1 MSRAR
6 KTRKPFTLGPHPDL
20 LYLTPILETTIFKV
34 KWVIEQR
41 AGLTAVL
48 GDPGMGK
55 STVLRYLYSQYV
67 GRDDT
72 KTVFVTTPNFPTD
85 FAFLKSICVDLGLQ
99 PRRSMVAQ
107 EEELRGFLIECYEK
121 DVTVIL
127 FLDEAQK
134 LSGRQLELI
143 RVLLNFETPED
154 KLIQIIIAGQLEL
167 RTKLMDESKKA
178 LRSRIFVPSLLASL
192 SLKEAQDMIA
202 FRCEQANIANP
213 FSFDVLESIYSKAG
227 GVPRE
232 ILKVCSFAYGLAQ
245 QSGVPAVT
253 QELADLAAEE
263 AALHDESEAQ

>member
-1 MSRAR
+1 MSRPR

-20 LYLTPILETTIFKV
+20 LYLTPSLETTIFKIN
-34 KWVIEQR
+34 WVIEQR

-55 STVLRYLYSQYV
+55 STVLRYLFSKYV
-67 GRDDT
+67 GREDT
-72 KTVFVTTPNFPTD
+72 RTIFVTTPNFPTD
-85 FAFLKSICVDLGLQ
+85 FAFLKSICSDLGLQ

-107 EEELRGFLIECYEK
+107 ENELRGFLIDCYEK
-121 DVTVIL
+121 DIAVVM

-192 SLKEAQDMIA
+192 SLKEAQAMIT
-202 FRCEQANIANP
+202 FRCDQADIPNP
-213 FSFDVLESIYSKAG
+213 FPEDVLESIYARAG

-245 QSGVPAVT
+245 QTGATSIT

-263 AALHDESEAQ
+263 AALHDEPEA